1 MTTTVPLVTGG
12 GPGGARRRPLLC
24 ALGDSISS
32 GVGDRVGGAPRS
44 GLVGLADEPDAGWCR
59 HLATLLG
66 ADLLNLGRSGARAL
80 DVQRHQLPAALAA
93 APDLA
98 TVLVGGNDV
107 LRGDHDAEQ
116 VRAALH
122 ASVGALLAGGTEVVL
137 VVPPMLGPEL
147 PVPAAARRV
156 LGRRMSQVRAVTVD
170 VAGSLAHPRLTVVDA
185 DPVRAHGPGVLHID
199 RIHPSPAGHRLLA
212 RHVHGDLARRG
223 WPTVAA
229 VHPAPP
235 PPGAAL
241 QAAWLLV
248 RGAPWLAR
256 RSRDLLPELVRLVAQ
271 EEVARR
277 RRPGVRAAV
286 GAVSAPERLEVAGDG
301 GVRDGI
307 PPAGERMRTTCCA
320 EPVTA
325 GGVGEQG

>member
-1 MTTTVPLVTGG
+1 MTTTVGLATSKLAHDGRG
-12 GPGGARRRPLLC
+12 RPLLC

-32 GVGDRVGGAPRS
+32 GVGDRVAGRPRS
-44 GLVGLADEPDAGWCR
+44 GRVGLADEPDAGWCR

-66 ADLLNLGRSGARAL
+66 TDLLNLGRSGARAL
-80 DVQRHQLPAALAA
+80 DVQRHQLPTALAA

-122 ASVGALLAGGTEVVL
+122 ASVGALLAAGTAVVL
-137 VVPPMLGPEL
+137 VVPPVLGPEL

-156 LGRRMSQVRAVTVD
+156 LGRRMTQVRAVTAD
-170 VAGSLAHPRLTVVDA
+170 VAEALAHPRLTVVDA

-199 RIHPSPAGHRLLA
+199 RIHPSPAGHRMLA
-212 RHVHGDLARRG
+212 QHVHGELARRG
-223 WPTVAA
+223 WPTAAA
-229 VHPAPP
+229 VQPAPP
-235 PPGAAL
+235 PPGVAL

-271 EEVARR
+271 DEVARR
-277 RRPGVRAAV
+277 RPRARPAAV
-286 GAVSAPERLEVAGDG
+286 TVSAAERVPVAADRGVGDG
-301 GVRDGI
+301 A
-307 PPAGERMRTTCCA
+307 PAPGERVGATRRP
-320 EPVTA
+320 EPLTA
-325 GGVGEQG
+325 STVGEQR